1 MPWRGTGRHFS
12 QDTPLDAH
20 SLSESASGCLFPSGT
35 CWWMLIPSTTCQVQ
49 ILAAKAAAE
58 LEFPP
63 GALEGCPSPGLAH
76 PACGRGAEAKP
87 HSAQVS
93 SHLQFPLVSRYAPLR
108 ALAHEAPRHL
118 SPGDPCTWSY
128 SKTPTGMEPAAQHPM
143 GPSVVRWWDQRAGPL
158 WGKVHGLEG
167 CPVYPARAWQAA
179 GGGESNKIH
188 VRV

>member
-1 MPWRGTGRHFS
+1 MSLPGAGTPSMRQRSRGQT
-12 QDTPLDAH
+12 
-20 SLSESASGCLFPSGT
+20 SLCSG
-35 CWWMLIPSTTCQVQ
+35 
-49 ILAAKAAAE
+49 K
-58 LEFPP
+58 FPP
-63 GALEGCPSPGLAH
+63 A
-76 PACGRGAEAKP
+76 
-87 HSAQVS
+87 V
-93 SHLQFPLVSRYAPLR
+93 PLGFTVCPLR